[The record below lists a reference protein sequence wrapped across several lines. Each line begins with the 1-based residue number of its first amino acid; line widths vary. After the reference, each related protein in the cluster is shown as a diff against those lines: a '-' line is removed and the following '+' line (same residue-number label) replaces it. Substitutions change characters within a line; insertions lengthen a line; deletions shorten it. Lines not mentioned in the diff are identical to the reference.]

1 MGAEGFLYKEFAD
14 DLSSQARAV
23 LPPDLSQEEKDYI
36 YNTVKNY
43 CFIAGEALFNDKE
56 HNYTVEQASIIT
68 QFIGEWSFHKSMDI
82 IKGNIPN
89 QFRDSIMQKI
99 AFTIFE
105 IAKQATF
112 KNVPT
117 EDMIGLVEHHVKKAY
132 NEALAELTKRGVID
146 KEQAEFAAN
155 QSNID
160 EMAKQD
166 NEAIAASS
174 DIKILKLA
182 AFALLAKKLPNDKVT
197 TILTKF
203 SQSDANIVL
212 QYMSMDNLESQID
225 PSLLAQCL
233 KQFQE
238 ELPQNDNI
246 NIPKIMLAFGRNVK
260 SVPAIYLEKIV
271 SGERSNV
278 SKLVEN
284 PSNYEK
290 LAFSPQILNLICK
303 HIESK
308 INDYQKKSV

>member
-14 DLSSQARAV
+14 DLSSQAKAV

-112 KNVPT
+112 KNIPT

-174 DIKILKLA
+174 DTKILKLA
-182 AFALLAKKLPNDKVT
+182 AFALLARKLPNDKVT

-212 QYMSMDNLESQID
+212 QYMSMDNLEKQID

-246 NIPKIMLAFGRNVK
+246 NIPKIMRAFGRNVK

>member
-246 NIPKIMLAFGRNVK
+246 NIPKIMRAFGRNVK

>member
-238 ELPQNDNI
+238 ELPQNDNV
-246 NIPKIMLAFGRNVK
+246 NVPKIMRAFGRNVK

>member
-1 MGAEGFLYKEFAD
+1 MGAEGFLYKEFAE
-14 DLSSQARAV
+14 DLSSQAKAV
-23 LPPDLSQEEKDYI
+23 LPPELTQEEKDYI

-112 KNVPT
+112 KNIPT

-132 NEALAELTKRGVID
+132 NEALSELMKRGALSQ
-146 KEQAEFAAN
+146 EQAEFAAN

-212 QYMSMDNLESQID
+212 QYMNMDNLESQID

-238 ELPQNDNI
+238 ELPQTENI
-246 NIPKIMLAFGRNVK
+246 NVPKIMRAFGRNVK
-260 SVPAIYLEKIV
+260 SVPSAYIEKII
-271 SGERSNV
+271 SNERSNV
-278 SKLVEN
+278 IKLAEN

-290 LAFSPQILNLICK
+290 IAFSPQILNLICK
-303 HIESK
+303 YIESK

>member
-1 MGAEGFLYKEFAD
+1 MGAEGFLYKEFAE
-14 DLSSQARAV
+14 DLSSQAKAV
-23 LPPDLSQEEKDYI
+23 LPPDLSQADKDYI

-112 KNVPT
+112 KNIPT

-132 NEALAELTKRGVID
+132 NEALEELAKRGVINQ
-146 KEQAEFAAN
+146 EQAEFAAN

-182 AFALLAKKLPNDKVT
+182 AFALLARKLPNDKVT

-203 SQSDANIVL
+203 NQSDANIVL
-212 QYMSMDNLESQID
+212 QYMSMDNLEKQID

-238 ELPQNDNI
+238 ELPQNENV
-246 NIPKIMLAFGRNVK
+246 NVPKIMRAFGRNVK
-260 SVPAIYLEKIV
+260 SVPPAYIEKVV
-271 SGERSNV
+271 SNERSNII
-278 SKLVEN
+278 KLVEN

-290 LAFSPQILNLICK
+290 LAFSPQILNIICK

>member
-1 MGAEGFLYKEFAD
+1 MGAEGFLYKEFAE
-14 DLSSQARAV
+14 DLSSQAKAV
-23 LPPDLSQEEKDYI
+23 LPPDLSQADKDYI

-112 KNVPT
+112 KNIPT

-132 NEALAELTKRGVID
+132 NEALEELAKRGVINQ
-146 KEQAEFAAN
+146 EQAEFAAN

-182 AFALLAKKLPNDKVT
+182 AFALLARKLPNDKVT

-203 SQSDANIVL
+203 NQSDANIVL
-212 QYMSMDNLESQID
+212 QYMSMDNLENQID

-238 ELPQNDNI
+238 ELPQNENV
-246 NIPKIMLAFGRNVK
+246 NVPKIMRAFGRNVK
-260 SVPAIYLEKIV
+260 SVPPAYIEKVV
-271 SGERSNV
+271 SNERSNII
-278 SKLVEN
+278 KLVEN

-290 LAFSPQILNLICK
+290 LAFSPQILNIICK